1 MQINTEIVYMRIWW
15 NNVYFLFQA
24 KYDINCGV
32 VLFWLI
38 LCIKRFLVI
47 SCAESQLQLS
57 SDIQAVI
64 RICWVFQG
72 LSLSTVII
80 IHLQQLQKHKTRV
93 VYISSSAA
101 Y

>member
-1 MQINTEIVYMRIWW
+1 MVFF
-15 NNVYFLFQA
+15 FLE
-24 KYDINCGV
+24 KYDNCGAI
-32 VLFWLI
+32 LIWLI

-64 RICWVFQG
+64 RISWVFQG

-80 IHLQQLQKHKTRV
+80 IHLQQLQKHKPRV
-93 VYISSSAA
+93 VYISTSAA